1 MGSALLP
8 LCFLFILNP
17 QEDHPQ
23 LSSIC
28 CLEMN
33 DLGSVASCG
42 IDVVS
47 ICRVGKAQM
56 LCNCSAACHR
66 CLQITVSNTL
76 GFGEGQ
82 NNCLFRLLK
91 FPPKLKWIMDSELD
105 SELDIRSCSA
115 WE

>member
-17 QEDHPQ
+17 QDHPH
-23 LSSIC
+23 LSTIC
-28 CLEMN
+28 CWEMN

-42 IDVVS
+42 IDAVS

-66 CLQITVSNTL
+66 CLQITVSNML
-76 GFGEGQ
+76 GFGEGKKQ
-82 NNCLFRLLK
+82 LFIPASKIPTKAEVDHGLIARL
-91 FPPKLKWIMDSELD
+91 
-105 SELDIRSCSA
+105 
-115 WE
+115 